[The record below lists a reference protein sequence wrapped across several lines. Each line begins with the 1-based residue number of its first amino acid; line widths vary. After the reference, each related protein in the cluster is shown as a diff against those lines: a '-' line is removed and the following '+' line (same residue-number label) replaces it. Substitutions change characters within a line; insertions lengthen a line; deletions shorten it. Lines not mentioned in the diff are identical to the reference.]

1 MPKQIDGLPSSSRY
15 HYHIY
20 RVQMHKLIVTFTFRN
35 GLSTQTKEISFLEVS
50 PDETQISREE
60 RAFRFWINSL
70 GNSTYI
76 DNVFEDLRNGLVS
89 MFYSHNYKNLV
100 SRYLFQ
106 IE

>member
-1 MPKQIDGLPSSSRY
+1 
-15 HYHIY
+15 
-20 RVQMHKLIVTFTFRN
+20 MHKLIVTFTFRN